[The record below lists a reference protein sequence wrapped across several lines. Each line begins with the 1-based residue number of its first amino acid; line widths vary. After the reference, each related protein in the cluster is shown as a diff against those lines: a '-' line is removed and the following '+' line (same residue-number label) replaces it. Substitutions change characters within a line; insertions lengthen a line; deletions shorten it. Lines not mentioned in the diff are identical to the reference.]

1 MNNFFKSLFII
12 TLSIFFVHSNVF
24 AAVSSVDEIE
34 TEMDKIMQLNET
46 DFGSFYNRS
55 EMIGANK
62 SSFNIVSSE
71 YKLKNKASIDSL
83 SKIISTINDIE
94 GSEEFSDSDKN
105 SQINELIQKANEEL
119 NKTSNNAINYV
130 TNLGPYMPTIT
141 YNRFKTAFINYYN
154 DLYINENQI
163 EL

>member
-46 DFGSFYNRS
+46 DFDSFYNRS

-62 SSFNIVSSE
+62 SSFNISW
-71 YKLKNKASIDSL
+71 YRI
-83 SKIISTINDIE
+83 
-94 GSEEFSDSDKN
+94 
-105 SQINELIQKANEEL
+105 
-119 NKTSNNAINYV
+119 
-130 TNLGPYMPTIT
+130 
-141 YNRFKTAFINYYN
+141 
-154 DLYINENQI
+154 
-163 EL
+163 